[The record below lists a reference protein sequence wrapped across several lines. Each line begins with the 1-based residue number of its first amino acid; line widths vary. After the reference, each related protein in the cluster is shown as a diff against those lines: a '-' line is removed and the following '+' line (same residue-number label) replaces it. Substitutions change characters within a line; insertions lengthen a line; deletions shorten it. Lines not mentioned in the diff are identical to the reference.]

1 MKKSIF
7 LIVASLALAPIA
19 FGNKA
24 IAQTFEKLFEGD
36 SYVPYL
42 YADINDDGK
51 QEYIL
56 YGKWRTLAGK
66 ELYSF
71 PEGSAIWPNAM
82 LYLTANPVPG
92 FVITTNDY
100 EDIRG
105 DVIFIKDGKYVISN
119 VYSKAYNGESSLFGA
134 TWADINLDGRM
145 DMLYWKKERFGNT
158 TIYYPY
164 VKMMCADGTFVEKP
178 LELVTD
184 MDELQGGNGCNRRQR
199 HFLGEQQ
206 RFLLGIQLGQGCQ
219 LTCWKYKRG

>member
-7 LIVASLALAPIA
+7 LIVARLALAPIS

-51 QEYIL
+51 QEYVL

-71 PEGSAIWPNAM
+71 PEGSAIWPSAM

-145 DMLYWKKERFGNT
+145 DMLYWKKERFIIT
-158 TIYYPY
+158 DCQAWFHTL
-164 VKMMCADGTFVEKP
+164 MATSCAGTG
-178 LELVTD
+178 
-184 MDELQGGNGCNRRQR
+184 MHRSM
-199 HFLGEQQ
+199 
-206 RFLLGIQLGQGCQ
+206 
-219 LTCWKYKRG
+219 